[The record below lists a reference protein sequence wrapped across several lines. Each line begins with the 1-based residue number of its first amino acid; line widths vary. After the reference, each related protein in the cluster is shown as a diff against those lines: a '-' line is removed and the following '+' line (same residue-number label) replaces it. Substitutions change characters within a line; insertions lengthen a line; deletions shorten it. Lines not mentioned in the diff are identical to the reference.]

1 MVLKRLMAGALALV
15 SLFACNKSDEVL
27 VNKEQAPMSK
37 TIKVDIDIDSD
48 EEEARAI
55 FGVRDDGSGA
65 TTGLLMP
72 ETDVVLR
79 IAVRQGTGTPLYQ
92 NITFRKEAGRKYA
105 RYSGDIQVP
114 VGGTGDY
121 KIAAVHTKDVAGPTY
136 GDDHPDPSWTN
147 FRVFNDQLTLAS
159 DGKLNINVPY
169 VTKWQPIQVKSNNTA
184 QRLTL
189 YFKPIGTVLRM
200 RIHNQTAET
209 QTFYKMN
216 LYSTVMGVVGGVI
229 DLDEDYQG
237 APLFRPNNIPYKYW
251 TFQSP
256 ITLAPDAYSDWFYI
270 WVFQRHELQVS
281 PLTIVRLQNVEGDT
295 YVNAYAT
302 NKSLI
307 QSGSVKFTIP
317 FTGAEHPLVST
328 SMAITENFGPRVS
341 QPKIS
346 LEYLAEAPLTADG
359 TSFSTG
365 MNDVGYFSWDDA
377 VARFAQPF
385 TIGGR
390 SYSMPTVDEAA
401 SIVPRRVELLGL
413 GGTEFL
419 ANSPSAQPY
428 NVFERD
434 IKIGDYTNSYY
445 ANYKRV
451 NGYFYGERF
460 ISPSNYNRT
469 AFRYSYVTGSYA
481 KIEAVYL
488 GDSSDDINTI
498 ATEEFWT
505 RNASK
510 IVTRSY
516 LMYGWFNLTEGA
528 NTSRGFAVQYWTSS
542 KLDKTAAY
550 VLNASARI
558 TNATSTTIE
567 VPVLPF
573 IR

>member
-1 MVLKRLMAGALALV
+1 MAGALALV

-72 ETDVVLR
+72 ETDIVLR

-92 NITFRKEAGRKYA
+92 NITFKKEAGRKYA

-136 GDDHPDPSWTN
+136 GDDHPDPSWTY

-169 VTKWQPIQVKSNNTA
+169 VTKWQPIQVKSDNTA

-200 RIHNQTAET
+200 RIHNQTAEA
-209 QTFYKMN
+209 QTFYKMA
-216 LYSTVMGVVGGVI
+216 LGTTIMGITGGVI

-237 APLFRPNNIPYKYW
+237 APLFRPNNTSYKYW

-270 WVFQRHELQVS
+270 WVFQRHELQEN
-281 PLTIVRLQNVEGDT
+281 PFTIVRLQNVEGDT

-317 FTGAEHPLVST
+317 FTGVEHPIVST
-328 SMAITENFGPRVS
+328 AMTITENYGTRVS

-346 LEYLAEAPLTADG
+346 LEYTAEAPLTANG

-365 MNDVGYFSWDDA
+365 IDDVDFFTWDEA
-377 VARFAQPF
+377 AARFAQPF
-385 TIGGR
+385 TIGGK
-390 SYSMPTVDEAA
+390 SYSMPTENEMV
-401 SIVPRRVELLGL
+401 SIFPRAMELLGP
-413 GGTEFL
+413 GGIEYL
-419 ANSPSAQPY
+419 IHSPSAQPY

-434 IKIGDYTNSYY
+434 IKIGDYTNNYY

-451 NGYFYGERF
+451 NEVFYGERF

-469 AFRYSYVTGSYA
+469 AFRYSYVGGSHA
-481 KIEAVYL
+481 LVEAVYL

-510 IVTRSY
+510 VVARKFLFSGQYSPTLGYI
-516 LMYGWFNLTEGA
+516 E
-528 NTSRGFAVQYWTSS
+528 RGRVVQYWTTTRV
-542 KLDKTAAY
+542 DKTTANVA
-550 VLNASARI
+550 NARDFLVQYTSNALRI
-558 TNATSTTIE
+558 
-567 VPVLPF
+567 PVLPF